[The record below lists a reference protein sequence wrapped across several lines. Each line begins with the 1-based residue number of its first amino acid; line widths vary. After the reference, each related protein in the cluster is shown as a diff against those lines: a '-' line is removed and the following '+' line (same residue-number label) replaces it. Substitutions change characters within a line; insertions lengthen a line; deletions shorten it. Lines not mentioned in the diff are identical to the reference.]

1 MTNAEKQFLEGYVRC
16 ILDITRDAL
25 VFIENVMHITP
36 EIIECIQS
44 LKASGMTEDE
54 IVQKIMAKVME
65 TQ

>member
-1 MTNAEKQFLEGYVRC
+1 MTDAEKQFLEGYVRC

-36 EIIECIQS
+36 EIVECIQT

-54 IVQKIMAKVME
+54 IVQKIMSQVKEA
-65 TQ
+65 Q